1 MAKISWIHFSDLHL
15 NKTGTETKRLRKN
28 LIDYLQK
35 MNKKFDYAF
44 FTGNIRY
51 APDGNFPDNAGYI
64 IETICSA
71 INLPEKH
78 LFIVPGNHDIDRN
91 CDDKNEVIQKLSNGD
106 NKYKS
111 GIGIIPETDI
121 ILLNKAKTDFYK
133 FVESIDQKWIY
144 KEQINNPKEMH
155 YLIKTDELNIIHI
168 DSTMFYTEQRQRD
181 FIIGTYRIMELL
193 DQVDNDKM
201 TVVIS
206 HYSFDFIEENERR
219 ELIALFGDYHV
230 DIWMAGHEH
239 NHLVRKQ
246 YDTFYEFQTGNLLL
260 EEGAKTCFLVGE
272 VDTLTRSGVVE
283 SHAWFPQGGWA
294 MYPFLSYDEKDR
306 AKYYFNYKNISYN
319 SNNDSIKESI
329 RCRVHDLL
337 EMNKK
342 MFEVYGP
349 SENNMGDITSEK
361 AELWESIIKSEI
373 IPNSDK
379 IIKIL
384 SENHDLLTERDK
396 KIFVEYKAHIN
407 GFKKN
412 HEGNGHIFDAPRFPN
427 EMDTILY

>member
-1 MAKISWIHFSDLHL
+1 M
-15 NKTGTETKRLRKN
+15 
-28 LIDYLQK
+28 
-35 MNKKFDYAF
+35 
-44 FTGNIRY
+44 
-51 APDGNFPDNAGYI
+51 
-64 IETICSA
+64 
-71 INLPEKH
+71 
-78 LFIVPGNHDIDRN
+78 
-91 CDDKNEVIQKLSNGD
+91 
-106 NKYKS
+106 
-111 GIGIIPETDI
+111 
-121 ILLNKAKTDFYK
+121 
-133 FVESIDQKWIY
+133 
-144 KEQINNPKEMH
+144 
-155 YLIKTDELNIIHI
+155 
-168 DSTMFYTEQRQRD
+168 
-181 FIIGTYRIMELL
+181 
-193 DQVDNDKM
+193 
-201 TVVIS
+201 
-206 HYSFDFIEENERR
+206 
-219 ELIALFGDYHV
+219 
-230 DIWMAGHEH
+230 
-239 NHLVRKQ
+239 
-246 YDTFYEFQTGNLLL
+246 
-260 EEGAKTCFLVGE
+260 
-272 VDTLTRSGVVE
+272 
-283 SHAWFPQGGWA
+283 
-294 MYPFLSYDEKDR
+294 
-306 AKYYFNYKNISYN
+306 KNISYN